1 MDWGRPVSVL
11 NASPVRAAVISL
23 ARNASARPLV
33 VNDSPNLCPATTQ
46 RTRGLRPLRVSICQ
60 NCTSKLVTRC
70 PRRWRRAIR

>member
-11 NASPVRAAVISL
+11 NASPFRAAVISL

-46 RTRGLRPLRVSICQ
+46 RTR
-60 NCTSKLVTRC
+60 
-70 PRRWRRAIR
+70 